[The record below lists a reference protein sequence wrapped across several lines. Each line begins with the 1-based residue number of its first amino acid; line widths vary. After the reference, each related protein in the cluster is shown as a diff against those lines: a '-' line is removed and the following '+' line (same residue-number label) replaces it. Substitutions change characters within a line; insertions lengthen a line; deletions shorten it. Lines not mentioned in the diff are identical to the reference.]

1 LKRLHQSNKAVAAIC
16 AAPLVLATA
25 GLLDGKRATCY
36 PGVLNP
42 DDWPT
47 ISLSDDAVVVD
58 GEVLTSKG
66 PGTAMDFALTIIE
79 YLTDQAT
86 RNSVEAD
93 LVRSN

>member
-42 DDWPT
+42 GDWPA
-47 ISLSDDAVVVD
+47 ISLCDDAVVVD
-58 GEVLTSKG
+58 GDVLTSKG

-79 YLTDQAT
+79 YLTDQVT
-86 RNSVEAD
+86 RNRVEAE